1 MIYST
6 LPKLR
11 ATNVV
16 ACKCHLDD
24 SPKGRYDM
32 LLGQDM
38 LTELVL
44 NLEFSEHVIEAD
56 YGPFIR
62 STTPMFD
69 LTAYIF
75 KDLNTEKITPEE

>member
-56 YGPFIR
+56 YGPFNGY
-62 STTPMFD
+62 TTPMVY
-69 LTAYIF
+69 LVKNIF
-75 KDLNTEKITPEE
+75 KDLNARKTTPE